1 MKLVDLNRWILVQ
14 KKKNLMKSS
23 KINISDIVNWEI
35 GNKKIYNHNRS
46 FFSIVP
52 FRFQQNKNKLW
63 FQPLIVQK
71 EVGILGIIKKVHKS
85 LDYYLLQAKVEPGN
99 VKGIQLSPTVQA
111 TKSNYLQKHGGKK
124 TSYLNF
130 FINKKLKSKIITNLR
145 LSEQGTRYYDKS
157 NNNILINLK
166 NEKIKKIHNFV
177 WVTKKNL
184 EYLLKKKNL
193 LNMDTISVLSS
204 SIQKNILDIP
214 INKHSAIPNV
224 LKKLKKRI
232 KIKKK
237 IISFKDLKNW
247 RVFKNKILD
256 RKKIFFSIFFLKIKT
271 NSREIKEWC
280 QPIISDHYVSFNG
293 FLVKKKNNTNHYL
306 LKAIQEPGLV
316 LPKFTS
322 TISIKN
328 FNFKTRNRNVRFYNF
343 FKDKK
348 NTIKYINSDE
358 GGRFYKNE
366 THNLICILKEK
377 DKVLLTRDF
386 IWVSHNQIVDLI
398 KKNHLTIEARNLFAS
413 FNIDKVI

>member
-1 MKLVDLNRWILVQ
+1 MKLADLNRWILVQ

-23 KINISDIVNWEI
+23 KINIADIVNWKI
-35 GNKKIYNHNRS
+35 GNKKIYNYNRS

-52 FRFQQNKNKLW
+52 FRFEQNKNKFW

-85 LDYYLLQAKVEPGN
+85 IDYYLLQAKVEPGN

-124 TSYLNF
+124 TKYLNF
-130 FINKKLKSKIITNLR
+130 FINNKLNTKIITNLR

-157 NNNILINLK
+157 NNNILIDLK
-166 NEKIKKIHNFV
+166 NKKIKKLNNFI

-204 SIQKNILDIP
+204 SIQKNILDTP
-214 INKHSAIPNV
+214 INNSSSIIDI
-224 LKKLKKRI
+224 LKDLKKRI
-232 KIKKK
+232 QIKKK
-237 IISFKDLKNW
+237 VISFKDLKNW
-247 RVFKNKILD
+247 RIFKNKISD
-256 RKKIFFSIFFLKIKT
+256 NKKNFFSIFFLRIKT
-271 NSREIKEWC
+271 NSREVKEWY
-280 QPIISDHYVSFNG
+280 QPIISDHSISFNG
-293 FLVKKKNNTNHYL
+293 LLIKKKNNTNHYL
-306 LKAIQEPGLV
+306 LKAVQEPGLV
-316 LPKFTS
+316 LPRFTT

-328 FNFKTRNRNVRFYNF
+328 FNYKTRNSNIRFYNF
-343 FKDKK
+343 FKNQK
-348 NTIKYINSDE
+348 NIIKYVNSDE

-366 THNLICILKEK
+366 THNLIRVLKEN
-377 DKVLLTRDF
+377 DKVFLTKNF
-386 IWVSHNQIVDLI
+386 IWVSHNQIIDLI
-398 KKNHLTIEARNLFAS
+398 KRDLITIEARNLFAS

>member
-1 MKLVDLNRWILVQ
+1 MKLADLSRWVLVQ

-23 KINISDIVNWEI
+23 KINIADIVNWKI
-35 GNKKIYNHNRS
+35 GNKKIYNYNRS

-52 FRFQQNKNKLW
+52 FRFEQNKNKFW

-85 LDYYLLQAKVEPGN
+85 IDYYLLQAKVEPGN

-124 TSYLNF
+124 TKYLNF
-130 FINKKLKSKIITNLR
+130 FINNKLNTKIITNLR

-157 NNNILINLK
+157 NNNILIDLK
-166 NEKIKKIHNFV
+166 NKKIKKLNNFI

-204 SIQKNILDIP
+204 SIQKNILDTP
-214 INKHSAIPNV
+214 INNSSSIIDI
-224 LKKLKKRI
+224 LKDLKKRI
-232 KIKKK
+232 QIKKK
-237 IISFKDLKNW
+237 VISFKDLKNW
-247 RVFKNKILD
+247 RIFKNKISD
-256 RKKIFFSIFFLKIKT
+256 NKKNFFSIFFLRIKT
-271 NSREIKEWC
+271 NSREVKEWY
-280 QPIISDHYVSFNG
+280 QPIISDHSISFNG
-293 FLVKKKNNTNHYL
+293 LLIKKKNNTNHYL
-306 LKAIQEPGLV
+306 LKAVQEPGLV
-316 LPKFTS
+316 LPRFTT

-328 FNFKTRNRNVRFYNF
+328 FNYKTRNSNIRFYNF
-343 FKDKK
+343 FKNQK
-348 NTIKYINSDE
+348 NIIKYVNSDE

-366 THNLICILKEK
+366 THNLIRVLKEN
-377 DKVLLTRDF
+377 DKVFLTKNF
-386 IWVSHNQIVDLI
+386 IWVSHNQIIDLI
-398 KKNHLTIEARNLFAS
+398 KRDLITIEARNLFAS